1 MWLALYARI
10 FDAARFFLP
19 SIPGLHRSTL
29 YMAGAA
35 MPRGARLSLLRAS
48 LARKQVRP
56 LATYAASGPS
66 CLVVRAV
73 AQSDLN
79 TNLYGESRD
88 APRPTTGVSAC
99 NPHGAIRRSQVA
111 SILGMPPT
119 CPDPVAPGVC
129 PPRGHGPINA
139 PRQRSPGLLGY
150 TGRRRLCPV
159 IGCSWLVLKPV
170 FRTTATPTKARRI
183 APTSGVYT

>member
-1 MWLALYARI
+1 MRLALYARV
-10 FDAARFFLP
+10 FDAAHFFLP
-19 SIPGLHRSTL
+19 SIPMLHRSTL

-48 LARKQVRP
+48 LAPETRRATCYLSSERP
-56 LATYAASGPS
+56 NLFSSAP
-66 CLVVRAV
+66 C

-88 APRPTTGVSAC
+88 APRLIPVPAC

-129 PPRGHGPINA
+129 PLRGHGPINA

-170 FRTTATPTKARRI
+170 FRTTAAPAKARRI
-183 APTSGVYT
+183 APTTEVYT